1 MFGFLFVAAA
11 VLSYVVANSE
21 EQTQH
26 QSLSCGI
33 GGTQK
38 MVMASTFPNH
48 YSNDFNVTIGG
59 TQNLPWAWTTLYM
72 MLSCVC
78 TVMCVLTC
86 VCYHVCRECG
96 LEVPVL
102 PKKVQLSD
110 FSIPTSTSTS
120 TSTSDKDRG
129 REGEGSA
136 ARSTSVPAGTV
147 TMDAATACGE
157 SVALHYADPK

>member
-59 TQNLPWAWTTLYM
+59 TQNIPAAVDGTLKD
-72 MLSCVC
+72 LVWRSKSLQRV
-78 TVMCVLTC
+78 V
-86 VCYHVCRECG
+86 R
-96 LEVPVL
+96 
-102 PKKVQLSD
+102 Q
-110 FSIPTSTSTS
+110 IPRTR
-120 TSTSDKDRG
+120 TSDPSLVYRNCWC
-129 REGEGSA
+129 RQ
-136 ARSTSVPAGTV
+136 
-147 TMDAATACGE
+147 
-157 SVALHYADPK
+157 